1 MLINMTKAQYDK
13 HMKNTFKLYR
23 EFDEA
28 IEKLRNLAREFGP
41 GADDLFEAQLAKC
54 QQMRIRL
61 VMAENLE
68 DIDESGNL
76 LELP

>member
-1 MLINMTKAQYDK
+1 MLIPMTKTQYDK

-28 IEKLRNLAREFGP
+28 IVHLRNLAREFGP

-54 QQMRIRL
+54 QAMRVRL
-61 VMAENLE
+61 VLAENLE
-68 DIDESGNL
+68 DIDEHGNL
-76 LELP
+76 IE